1 MASSQGKQK
10 EPRGR
15 GLKKTKTKN
24 HHLPRGREETRPSHL
39 PPGLASP
46 LNPSFR
52 IRFSP
57 RPRGEGAAR
66 SPGRRH
72 LGPPP
77 VRVSTRA
84 PWVRRAPE
92 QHNTGEAL
100 ESATT
105 PRAGR
110 RGAWR
115 ARPPRGRSELPASVR
130 APHTTR
136 PRRRARTTARRSSP
150 PLQPARPRPGGLDP
164 GRSGAEGKPAPAAF
178 FPNITEPG
186 PRDR

>member
-1 MASSQGKQK
+1 MEKLFGLRVLLGAPSPFSNRSALQIPPLQNPFCLRGQTPQQCMASSQRKQK

-15 GLKKTKTKN
+15 RLKKTKN

-92 QHNTGEAL
+92 QHNTG
-100 ESATT
+100 
-105 PRAGR
+105 
-110 RGAWR
+110 
-115 ARPPRGRSELPASVR
+115 
-130 APHTTR
+130 
-136 PRRRARTTARRSSP
+136 
-150 PLQPARPRPGGLDP
+150 
-164 GRSGAEGKPAPAAF
+164 AEGKPAPAAS

>member
-1 MASSQGKQK
+1 MASSQRKQK

-15 GLKKTKTKN
+15 GLKKTKN

-130 APHTTR
+130 APHPTR

-150 PLQPARPRPGGLDP
+150 PVRVPEASTQDAPGQKASQHP
-164 GRSGAEGKPAPAAF
+164 PPPF
-178 FPNITEPG
+178 QT
-186 PRDR
+186 